1 MAETGPTI
9 WMDLTTSLRA
19 RGGQTN
25 GTLRVER
32 SFARELQQ
40 LPGAQLRFCRYDATR
55 RRFEGVDATAVAD
68 ALKTSAKT
76 SAPSAHRGPGASDA
90 RADRLGRRIER
101 AVRLS
106 VRGAIQR
113 LHEAMRGGDTAAH
126 FPEAQPGDVLLLA
139 GENWSGRTD
148 FGVLARLRTERGL
161 KIAAVCQDLIPVTHP
176 QFFETGEFVAQ
187 YRRYVEFLAQH
198 TDLVIAISRATAD
211 ELKKAA
217 QAHGGMR
224 GRIAVVELG
233 SDVAS
238 AAEPQPPQ
246 TQSPLQAGQFVISV
260 STIQSRK
267 NFDLLYRLWHRF
279 AQEDRSGIPR
289 LVVVGQ
295 RGFGSDELL
304 AAIAQDASIRDR
316 FTILHRTSDA
326 ELTWLYRNCAY
337 TLYPSYVE
345 GWGLPVSESLAYG
358 KLCLASNTS
367 SLPEAGAGLAL
378 HFGPDDDDAWHAA
391 IVDLAANPQKLTEAE
406 TRIRATYRQ
415 RSWRQA
421 GLELA
426 GYLDALLARKT
437 MID

>member
-1 MAETGPTI
+1 MAETRPTI

-19 RGGQTN
+19 RGGQNN

-32 SFARELQQ
+32 SFARELQP
-40 LPGAQLRFCRYDATR
+40 LLGAKFRFCRYDTTR
-55 RRFEGVDATAVAD
+55 QRFEGVDAAALTD
-68 ALKTSAKT
+68 AITTSAQT
-76 SAPSAHRGPGASDA
+76 PHRGPGASNA

-113 LHEAMRGGDTAAH
+113 IHGTMRGGDTAAH
-126 FPEAQPGDVLLLA
+126 FPDAQPGDVLLLA

-148 FGVLARLRTERGL
+148 FGVLARLRSGRGL
-161 KIAAVCQDLIPVTHP
+161 KIAAVCQDLVPVTHP
-176 QFFETGEFVAQ
+176 QFFETGEFVTQ
-187 YRRYVEFLAQH
+187 YRRYVEFLARQV
-198 TDLVIAISRATAD
+198 DLVIAISRATAD

-217 QAHGGMR
+217 EAYGGMR
-224 GRIAVVELG
+224 GEIAVVELG

-246 TQSPLQAGQFVISV
+246 IEPPLHAGNFVISV
-260 STIQSRK
+260 STIQARK

-279 AQEDRSGIPR
+279 AKEGRSDIPR
-289 LVVVGQ
+289 LVIVGQ

-304 AAIAQDASIRDR
+304 AKIADDASVKDR
-316 FTILHRTSDA
+316 LTILHRTSDA
-326 ELTWLYRNCAY
+326 ELTWLYRSCAY
-337 TLYPSYVE
+337 TLYPSYAE

-391 IVDLAANPQKLTEAE
+391 IADLAAYPQKLADAEA
-406 TRIRATYRQ
+406 RIRSDYRQ
-415 RSWRQA
+415 RSWQLA
-421 GLELA
+421 GVELA
-426 GYLDALLARKT
+426 GHLDTLLARKQ
-437 MID
+437 